1 MEITLTQEEKDILRV
16 DPEYRKYFIDSIMG
30 DDAGGVGYLLRL
42 TAFVDTVQA
51 IAWVVA
57 RSVRKTPNIVRQDPT
72 LLDFIDVQINVR
84 DIDKKDD
91 SIVVPPTEGPGGE
104 IIEPTEAEILLAQT
118 IGYLNAANRITLL
131 VGDYMANKGLAY

>member
-1 MEITLTQEEKDILRV
+1 MEVPLTQEEKDTLRA

-30 DDAGGVGYLLRL
+30 DDYGGVGFLLRL
-42 TAFVDTVQA
+42 TSMTDTVQA

-57 RSVRKTPNIVRQDPT
+57 RSIRKAPNTVFQDPT

-91 SIVVPPTEGPGGE
+91 SIMPDEVLGEDGLPIPPTEE
-104 IIEPTEAEILLAQT
+104 EILLAQV
-118 IGYLNAANRITLL
+118 IGYLNAANRINLL
-131 VGDYMANKGLAY
+131 VGDYMANKGLVY